1 MDDEQILS
9 MLEQRDERALDE
21 IRSKYGKSC
30 RTIAYNLLGNSLDA
44 EEVISDTL
52 MQTWNAIPPAHPE
65 NLFAFLASLTKRISM
80 NRYKYEH
87 AVKRGGRA
95 DRAAALDE
103 LSECIPSHLD
113 VEQKVEQRQLS
124 EAINRFLAGQP
135 PEARSIL
142 VQRYFM
148 LHSVR
153 EIADAYQ
160 ISESKVKITLH
171 RMRKKLRKFLEQEE
185 WL

>member
-1 MDDEQILS
+1 MDDDQILS
-9 MLEQRDERALDE
+9 LLEQRNERALVE

-30 RTIAYNLLGNSLDA
+30 RTIAYNLLGNTLDA
-44 EEVISDTL
+44 DEVVSDAL

-65 NLFAFLASLTKRISM
+65 NLFAFLASLTKRISV

-87 AVKRGGRA
+87 AMKRGGVS
-95 DRAAALDE
+95 DCAAALDE
-103 LSECIPSHLD
+103 LSECIPSRLD
-113 VEQKVEQRQLS
+113 VEQKVEQRQLT
-124 EAINRFLAGQP
+124 EAINRFLAKQP

-148 LHSVR
+148 LHSVH

-160 ISESKVKITLH
+160 ISESKVKVTLH
-171 RMRKKLRKFLEQEE
+171 RMRKKLRIFLEQEE
-185 WL
+185 WI